1 MTTWRKGLREN
12 IYLAG
17 THLANGPEGLR
28 WSAAYLET
36 ADYVLDSSA
45 LVTRAPTWGTATMG
59 APDSPRKWRVEM
71 TYRLGGKDVA
81 DATCSAEYFA
91 LQRLAASAGL
101 FDLCLFKPIVETFSV
116 CSGRTSFRLSAGI
129 AVRQSGV
136 SGVPG
141 CLPGGLTLAA
151 GYGGYATEVYADGVA
166 ISPTWESARDAN
178 GRQAFTPALTY
189 GVGSVIKVVYV
200 PVFTARRV
208 DASPVFQRPC
218 SEFMRLVME
227 TY

>member
-1 MTTWRKGLREN
+1 MTWRKGLREN

-17 THLANGPEGLR
+17 THLAGPCEDLR
-28 WSAAYLET
+28 VSAAYIET
-36 ADYVLDSSA
+36 ADYVRDTSA
-45 LVTRAPTWGTATMG
+45 VVTRAPVWGTSTVA

-71 TYRLGGKDVA
+71 RYRLGVRPA
-81 DATCSAEYFA
+81 TDAAVSAEYFA
-91 LQRLAASAGL
+91 LQRLAADAGL
-101 FDLCLFKPIVETFSV
+101 FDLCIFKPIVETFSV

-136 SGVPG
+136 SGAPG

-151 GYGGYATEVYADGVA
+151 TYAGYATEVYADDVA

-178 GRQAFTPALTY
+178 GRQAFTPAASY
-189 GVGSVIKVVYV
+189 GFGSVLKVVYV

-208 DASPVFQRPC
+208 DASPVFQRPH
-218 SEFMRLVME
+218 SEFMRLIME